1 VNPAF
6 TLLGKANLIA
16 VFYGSSRRPASDGA
30 AEDGC
35 FSVDMRSDPVSELQP
50 DVLGKRLGD
59 ARKLIE
65 GKFLELGV
73 GLGAAV
79 EVIGAL
85 TEALDRLAAALD
97 AEAVDRS
104 AANLSD
110 AAERLNDLASAHEG
124 RSERFQRLA
133 GAKAVLSER
142 LTEMGRTLAY
152 VRAFSMNIKI
162 TAAGIPGAASEFD
175 SFSEEIRSALEAARG
190 QLDEFEARLA
200 DLSLGVDQAAR
211 QQTELGSKCAAMLPA
226 LPNRLQADAAAMAS
240 HHKSTASLAVEL
252 GGVARRIQ
260 GQVGFAL
267 AALQIGDTARQR
279 IEHVETGLEILAR
292 SPDRAAA
299 AVVYGLL
306 ADQLQDTAEQM
317 GAEVDRLSASLS
329 GVAAD
334 ARELLRLHHAA
345 GGARA
350 GTRAEE
356 AGVLHKLEASISDA
370 MGLVAEIEKGD
381 AAADAIGRS
390 AEQTAAGLVERV
402 NTIRAVRMSIHFLAL
417 NAHLKCCHLGA
428 SGGPL
433 SVVAAELRLRAGDL
447 DGAAD
452 AVEAKLAE
460 LGGAETAQAHARGRD
475 SSAIGR
481 LLEEA
486 IAPVRAAAASAGR
499 DLKAL
504 ADQGEA
510 VSRELDQAVSRL
522 NFQADVIE
530 VLYDGADQMQAAAGE
545 PEGVSEAEAQAVS
558 AVLAEIGA
566 LYSMARERTIH
577 AAHAEKVGAGVPA
590 AQAACAMLSFPC
602 EGKDRPRCEATGG

>member
-1 VNPAF
+1 
-6 TLLGKANLIA
+6 
-16 VFYGSSRRPASDGA
+16 
-30 AEDGC
+30 
-35 FSVDMRSDPVSELQP
+35 MRSDPVSELQL
-50 DVLGKRLGD
+50 DVLRKRLGG

-73 GLGAAV
+73 GLGSAV

-85 TEALDRLAAALD
+85 TGALDRLAAALD
-97 AEAVDRS
+97 AETVDRS
-104 AANLSD
+104 AANLSS

-124 RSERFQRLA
+124 RSQRFQRLA
-133 GAKAVLSER
+133 GGNFVLSEH
-142 LTEMGRTLAY
+142 LAEIGRTLAY

-162 TAAGIPGAASEFD
+162 TAAGVPGAASEFD
-175 SFSEEIRSALEAARG
+175 SFSEEIRSALELARG
-190 QLDEFEARLA
+190 QLDEFEAQLA
-200 DLSLGVDQAAR
+200 DLSFGVDQAAR
-211 QQTELGSKCAAMLPA
+211 HQAELGSKCAAMLPA
-226 LPNRLQADAAAMAS
+226 LPNRLQADAAAMAA
-240 HHKSTASLAVEL
+240 HHKRTASLAVEL
-252 GGVARRIQ
+252 SGVARRIQ

-267 AALQIGDTARQR
+267 AALQIGDTTRQR

-292 SPDRAAA
+292 SPARTAAA
-299 AVVYGLL
+299 PVVYGLL

-350 GTRAEE
+350 GDEE

-370 MGLVAEIEKGD
+370 MGLVAEIEKGE

-390 AEQTAAGLVERV
+390 AEETAAGLVERV

-452 AVEAKLAE
+452 AVEAQLAE
-460 LGGAETAQAHARGRD
+460 LGRNDTAQADVQGRA

-504 ADQGEA
+504 ADQGGA
-510 VSRELDQAVSRL
+510 VSRELGQAVGRL
-522 NFQADVIE
+522 NFQEDVIE
-530 VLYDGADQMQAAAGE
+530 VLHDGVDALSAQAGE
-545 PEGVSEAEAQAVS
+545 PEAVSEADARAVS

-577 AAHAEKVGAGVPA
+577 AVHAGKVAPAPA
-590 AQAACAMLSFPC
+590 AQAAA
-602 EGKDRPRCEATGG
+602 